1 MSVSSVVGSVGWLA
15 LVGLLTLACVSDW
28 RTRRIPNQV
37 VAVLAVCGLILAIT
51 TKSWVAGVTHA
62 GAGGA
67 VGLAIWLPFYA
78 LRTLGA
84 GDVKLFAAAS
94 TYLGPHAAVEGALYT
109 ALYGGVIAFVF
120 MIIQSGWTSTLL
132 RVSHSI
138 QQPALL
144 RNEPTSRLRRLPYAF
159 AIMAGVLTAAW
170 WPGHILT

>member
-1 MSVSSVVGSVGWLA
+1 MSVSPVVGVGWLVLA
-15 LVGLLTLACVSDW
+15 MLLTLACVSDW
-28 RTRRIPNQV
+28 RTRRIPNLV
-37 VAVLAVCGLILAIT
+37 VAALAVCGVILAIA
-51 TKSWVAGVTHA
+51 TKSWAAGLTHA
-62 GAGGA
+62 GVGA
-67 VGLAIWLPFYA
+67 IVGLAIWLPFYA

-94 TYLGPHAAVEGALYT
+94 TYLGPHAAVEAALYT

-159 AIMAGVLTAAW
+159 AITAGVLTAAW

>member
-1 MSVSSVVGSVGWLA
+1 VSVSSGSVGAGWL
-15 LVGLLTLACVSDW
+15 LFVGLLVLACISDW

-37 VAVLAVCGLILAIT
+37 VAILAVCGVVLAIA
-51 TKSWVAGVTHA
+51 TKSWVAGLAHA

-159 AIMAGVLTAAW
+159 AITAGVLTAAW
-170 WPGHILT
+170 WPGHILA

>member
-1 MSVSSVVGSVGWLA
+1 VSVRSVAGGVGWSL
-15 LVGLLTLACVSDW
+15 LVVLLTVACASDW
-28 RTRRIPNQV
+28 RTRRIPNEVV
-37 VAVLAVCGLILAIT
+37 VALAVCGVILAMVS
-51 TKSWVAGVTHA
+51 KSWVAGLTHA

-94 TYLGPHAAVEGALYT
+94 TFLGPHAAVEGALYT

-159 AIMAGVLTAAW
+159 AITAGVLTAAW

>member
-1 MSVSSVVGSVGWLA
+1 VGGLA
-15 LVGLLTLACVSDW
+15 LVGLLTVACVSDW
-28 RTRRIPNQV
+28 RTRRIPNSV
-37 VAVLAVCGLILAIT
+37 VAVLAIVGLIVAIA
-51 TKSWVAGVTHA
+51 TKSWVGGITHA

-67 VGLAIWLPFYA
+67 VGLALWLPFYA

-94 TYLGPHAAVEGALYT
+94 TYLGPYAAVEGALYT

-159 AIMAGVLTAAW
+159 AITAGVLTAVW

>member
-1 MSVSSVVGSVGWLA
+1 VSVSSVVAGARGISLVLLLA
-15 LVGLLTLACVSDW
+15 LACVSDW
-28 RTRRIPNQV
+28 RTRRIPNQIV
-37 VAVLAVCGLILAIT
+37 VVLALGGFAFALITKPWLAGI
-51 TKSWVAGVTHA
+51 AHA

-109 ALYGGVIAFVF
+109 ALFGGVIAFAF

-159 AIMAGVLTAAW
+159 AITAGVVTAAW

>member
-1 MSVSSVVGSVGWLA
+1 MSVSSVLAGAGWA
-15 LVGLLTLACVSDW
+15 VLVGLLSLACISDW
-28 RTRRIPNQV
+28 RARRIPNEV
-37 VAVLAVCGLILAIT
+37 VVLLAVSGVVLAIV
-51 TKSWVAGVTHA
+51 TKSWIAGLAHA
-62 GAGGA
+62 GAGG
-67 VGLAIWLPFYA
+67 VIGLAIWLPFYA

-159 AIMAGVLTAAW
+159 AITAGVLTAAW